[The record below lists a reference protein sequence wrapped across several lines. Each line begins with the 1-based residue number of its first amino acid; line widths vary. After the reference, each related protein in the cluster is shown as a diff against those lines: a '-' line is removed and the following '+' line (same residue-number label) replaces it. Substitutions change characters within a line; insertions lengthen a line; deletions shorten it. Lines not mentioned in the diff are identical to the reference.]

1 MSASLTIALGVEL
14 PPEIVERARK
24 VSPGVELWTAAEL
37 ERDPSGYREAEVAL
51 ITGWLEQ
58 EHLREARKLR
68 WVQTVGAGV
77 ERLLSP
83 EVVARSELVITNA
96 SGVHAQP
103 IAEHVWG
110 FLLMFSRNL
119 HLAAARQHEGV
130 WQSQTY
136 RETLRSLRGKTLGVL
151 GLGAIG
157 QRIASIGPAFGVR
170 VIGLK
175 RTKERVEHVAEVYG
189 PDDLETFLAQ
199 SELLVN
205 ILPLTAKTRGWIGRR
220 ELATLPRGAFLVNV
234 GRGATV
240 QTDALVEALRSG
252 HLAGAGLDVTDPE
265 PLPAE
270 HPLWK
275 LPNVIITPHY
285 SGAHPGYFQ
294 HLGELFLSNLQR
306 YVRGE
311 PLVNV
316 VDKQGGY

>member
-24 VSPGVELWTAAEL
+24 VSPGVKLWTAAEL

-110 FLLMFSRNL
+110 FLLMFTRNL

-157 QRIASIGPAFGVR
+157 ERIASIAPAFGVR

-175 RTKERVEHVAEVYG
+175 RTRAPVDHVAEVYG
-189 PDDLETFLAQ
+189 PDDLEAFLAQ

-205 ILPLTAKTRGWIGRR
+205 VLPLTAKTRGWIGRR
-220 ELATLPRGAFLVNV
+220 ELAALPRGAFFVNV

-252 HLAGAGLDVTDPE
+252 HLAGAGLDVTEPE

-285 SGAHPGYFQ
+285 SGAQPGYFQ
-294 HLGELFLSNLQR
+294 QLGELFVSNLQR